1 MTQPSRVVFG
11 ERRPRRSR
19 WLIPLAVALLLLPW
33 LRTLRERPVRMPVPI
48 SQRTAAALDVVM
60 ILDDS
65 GSEYGPNGTDGE
77 GLRYRGAR
85 SAVNVLAAQGIGYD
99 DRLGIVH
106 FGDDTVSD
114 GIFHHL
120 DSDGLTGLQRALRVP
135 PSSLGGTQFHAAFDA
150 VTKFEKAPSGRKR
163 VVVLFTDGVASDSSQ
178 QIDASLHSLGR
189 VSLRVFLFNRSAAA
203 RSQFGEARKFWAARA
218 TSVDVLTDLR
228 GNRVERSFALAIYR
242 QLGVQTR

>member
-1 MTQPSRVVFG
+1 M
-11 ERRPRRSR
+11 
-19 WLIPLAVALLLLPW
+19 
-33 LRTLRERPVRMPVPI
+33 
-48 SQRTAAALDVVM
+48 
-60 ILDDS
+60 
-65 GSEYGPNGTDGE
+65 
-77 GLRYRGAR
+77 RYRGAR

-99 DRLGIVH
+99 DRL
-106 FGDDTVSD
+106 
-114 GIFHHL
+114 
-120 DSDGLTGLQRALRVP
+120 
-135 PSSLGGTQFHAAFDA
+135 
-150 VTKFEKAPSGRKR
+150 
-163 VVVLFTDGVASDSSQ
+163 LFTDGVASDSSQ